1 MGSKCSWGNIQLAAG
16 RGSSSSSLGCEVVQR
31 NMLVVDFSNAP
42 VFGQKAWRY
51 LAEVDDAERP
61 DLHFS
66 VEAHLMGSYL
76 NQARR
81 RLKKLGWR
89 SFTTAAIPKTSK
101 LYGDLGEDGG
111 ADTLKKFCHNSWKTT
126 QTGVSSPR

>member
-1 MGSKCSWGNIQLAAG
+1 M
-16 RGSSSSSLGCEVVQR
+16 VQKK
-31 NMLVVDFSNAP
+31 MLVIDFSNAT

-61 DLHFS
+61 DLHCF
-66 VEAHLMGSYL
+66 VETHLMGSFL
-76 NQARR
+76 MRAKR

-101 LYGDLGEDGG
+101 LY
-111 ADTLKKFCHNSWKTT
+111 
-126 QTGVSSPR
+126 